1 MSSRVERTCISPHP
15 QQRTGGEGAGG
26 GNLRTRCPKNGQL
39 NFNGKSHA
47 LGDIGRTWELSLER
61 MRQIES
67 KALQK
72 LRQSQRRNQIRDYF
86 EALS

>member
-1 MSSRVERTCISPHP
+1 M
-15 QQRTGGEGAGG
+15 
-26 GNLRTRCPKNGQL
+26 RTRCPKNCQL

-61 MRQIES
+61 VRQIES